1 MGGELA
7 STACLGGLARLPYR
21 TRQRRS
27 ESYGKWPMSS
37 ETDSISAGGPSTVQ
51 AQLPQPRDLTAAIA
65 ISATFTPEALEPTLA
80 FWLRKLKLDL
90 PVRFASYNQVFQ
102 QLLDPSGLFARNR
115 NGLNVVLVRFE
126 DWARFRGH
134 VSINELEENVA
145 HFASALRSA
154 ASALPSPILV
164 CICPAS
170 PEFLSDAS
178 RARFAA
184 QSEESLQNGLRDLGS
199 VHVVNTATLQRL
211 YPVAEYYD
219 PHADELGHVPYTP
232 EFFTVLGTVIAR
244 KLHAA
249 RASQYKVIALDC
261 DETLWQG
268 VCGEDGPEGV
278 CLDEN
283 HRTLQNFMLAER
295 EAGVLL
301 CLCSKNNAEDVY
313 ETFRAHPEMPLTLE
327 HFTATRLN
335 WEPKSDNLRALAG
348 ELGLGL
354 DSFILVDNSATEC
367 AEVQAG
373 CPEVLTVLLPAE
385 AGEFAGYLNHIWAFD
400 RWSTTAEDR
409 SRAKMYAQEA
419 ERARAE
425 QQSANLEEFLAS
437 LNLRV
442 RIAPMTEDQL
452 PRVAQLTVRTNQ
464 MNFTSVRR
472 SESAIQNL
480 LRSEGY
486 ECLTVEV
493 DDRFGSYGLTG
504 VMLIRVD
511 GGTLVVDTFLL
522 SCRALGRGVEHRMLA
537 RLGEIALERR
547 LARVEI
553 PFVPTPRNRPAEA
566 LLRSVGAAF
575 EEHTPAGS
583 TFRFSPDS
591 LATMSYTTANPA
603 HCANPE
609 RRAKTTSAVGSTSI
623 DYAGIAREL
632 STPAQILEAVRKTA
646 GRRRARASEDAPR
659 SPLEQQL
666 ARMWADLLGLPWVGI
681 HENFFDLGGHSLLA
695 VQLLSLVRQT
705 FDLDLSLKVV
715 YSGDFTVA
723 ELAKAIELREIEN
736 AGSDR
741 YGDILK
747 ELESLSD
754 EEVRALLAKEQ
765 NGAPRNSP

>member
-1 MGGELA
+1 
-7 STACLGGLARLPYR
+7 
-21 TRQRRS
+21 
-27 ESYGKWPMSS
+27 MSR
-37 ETDSISAGGPSTVQ
+37 ETDSSSAGGPSTVQ
-51 AQLPQPRDLTAAIA
+51 AQSLQSKELTAAIA
-65 ISATFTPEALEPTLA
+65 ISATFTSETLEPTLA
-80 FWLRKLKLDL
+80 FWLRKLRLDF

-102 QLLDPSGLFARNR
+102 QLLDPAGLFAANR

-126 DWARFRGH
+126 DWTRFRDH
-134 VSINELEENVA
+134 VSVGELEDNVR
-145 HFASALRSA
+145 HFASALHSA

-164 CICPAS
+164 CICPSS
-170 PEFLSDAS
+170 PEFLSDAG

-184 QSEESLQNGLRDLGS
+184 QSEVSLQNEFQDLGS
-199 VHVVNTATLQRL
+199 VHLVTTATLQRL
-211 YPVAEYYD
+211 YPVREYYD

-232 EFFTVLGTVIAR
+232 EFFAVLGTLIAR
-244 KLHAA
+244 KVHAA
-249 RASQYKVIALDC
+249 RISRHKVIALDC

-278 CLDEN
+278 RLDEN
-283 HRTLQNFMLAER
+283 HRALQNFMLAQR
-295 EAGVLL
+295 EAGMLL

-313 ETFRAHPEMPLTLE
+313 ETFRAHPEMPLALE
-327 HFTATRLN
+327 HFTAMRLN
-335 WEPKSDNLRALAG
+335 WEPKSGNLRSLAE

-373 CPEVLTVLLPAE
+373 CPEVLTIPLPPDS
-385 AGEFAGYLNHIWAFD
+385 GEFARYLDHIWAFD

-409 SRAKMYAQEA
+409 SRSRMYVREA

-442 RIAPMTEDQL
+442 RIAPMTANQL

-472 SESAIQNL
+472 NENAIQNL
-480 LRSEGY
+480 LSEGY

-504 VMLIRVD
+504 VMLFRVD
-511 GGTLVVDTFLL
+511 AGALVVDTFLL

-537 RLGEIALERR
+537 RLGEIAKERR
-547 LARVEI
+547 LTKVEI
-553 PFVPTPRNRPAEA
+553 PFVPAARNRPAEA
-566 LLRSVGAAF
+566 LLRSIGALS
-575 EEHTPAGS
+575 EDHTPTGS
-583 TFRFSPDS
+583 TFRFPPNA
-591 LATMSYTTANPA
+591 LAVVSYTTANPA
-603 HCANPE
+603 RSPNPE
-609 RRAKTTSAVGSTSI
+609 RRPRTTSTAGSTPI
-623 DYAGIAREL
+623 DYAGIAHEL
-632 STPAQILEAVRKTA
+632 STPAQILEAVRRA
-646 GRRRARASEDAPR
+646 VVRRPARSAADAPR

-666 ARMWADLLGLPWVGI
+666 TQMWADLLGLPWVGI

-723 ELAKAIELREIEN
+723 ELARAIELREIEN
-736 AGSDR
+736 AGAGR
-741 YGDILK
+741 YADILR
-747 ELESLSD
+747 ELENLSD

-765 NGAPRNSP
+765 NGAPGSKP